1 MSNIVEAKNE
11 INDKGSS
18 ASAFQKFANKFDI
31 GITMLQNRRDKITNG
46 GKYNERY
53 QDTFAEKKGYPLS
66 ARYKDIYG
74 RLRQVPNSEGSSSG
88 SSDSS
93 SVASSSDKSKR
104 NPSPV
109 SSPKFDK
116 PVKLSTIINGSP
128 TKNRN
133 ATQDLNKTSN
143 MAQLTSF
150 RLVSE
155 VKRPIKNNKGELM
168 YIKPHRL
175 HDENDQVVNKI
186 EQQPPDTM
194 ELLQNAGSIISKLE
208 ADEKRRRNIQK
219 FNEICKNLKPDVKN
233 EQKDVSQEL
242 REEPRKNAINIESL
256 APPLKSFNEVEN
268 FLKPG
273 VSDMEAENTEN
284 FERGTKVR
292 SSTGYNERQEK
303 NKSNKNKP
311 LSRAA
316 SDAQDHK
323 IPDRTAPKPKPRN
336 RIYAVEPRIT
346 KEVFCFCYRLC

>member
-1 MSNIVEAKNE
+1 MSNIVEAKNK
-11 INDKGSS
+11 INKDSKG
-18 ASAFQKFANKFDI
+18 FLKFPNKFDT
-31 GITMLQNRRDKITNG
+31 GITMLRKEREKITNG

-53 QDTFAEKKGYPLS
+53 QDTFSKQGHPLS
-66 ARYKDIYG
+66 VRYKDING
-74 RLRQVPNSEGSSSG
+74 RLRQALNSEGSSSG

-93 SVASSSDKSKR
+93 SVTSSTEKSKLT
-104 NPSPV
+104 PSPI

-116 PVKLSTIINGSP
+116 PVKLTTILNGSP

-143 MAQLTSF
+143 IGQLTSF

-155 VKRPIKNNKGELM
+155 INRSPIRIQKGELI
-168 YIKPHRL
+168 YLPTQRERIY
-175 HDENDQVVNKI
+175 DEI
-186 EQQPPDTM
+186 EQQPLDTL
-194 ELLQNAGSIISKLE
+194 ESLQTAGNLISKIE
-208 ADEKRRRNIQK
+208 ADERRRRNIQK
-219 FNEICKNLKPDVKN
+219 FNEICKNIKPEIKN
-233 EQKDVSQEL
+233 DHKDASQEL
-242 REEPRKNAINIESL
+242 REEPRKKAINIESL

-284 FERGTKVR
+284 FERGTKIR

-303 NKSNKNKP
+303 NNKSNKNKP

-323 IPDRTAPKPKPRN
+323 IPDRTVPKPKPRN
-336 RIYAVEPRIT
+336 RIYAVEPRNT
-346 KEVFCFCYRLC
+346 KEVF